1 MSSFTEW
8 AVKYGK
14 LQRGTAAT
22 YWSGLKNTKFK
33 SDDIPL
39 TDIDNIED
47 YIFRTGKHNVE
58 KSDIKKLFNTPD
70 YRNDSDILSFT
81 QKYVE
86 YLKNSQDYEN
96 FFAMLKF

>member
-58 KSDIKKLFNTPD
+58 KSDIKNSSILLIIAMILIFYLLF
-70 YRNDSDILSFT
+70 
-81 QKYVE
+81 
-86 YLKNSQDYEN
+86 KNMSST
-96 FFAMLKF
+96 